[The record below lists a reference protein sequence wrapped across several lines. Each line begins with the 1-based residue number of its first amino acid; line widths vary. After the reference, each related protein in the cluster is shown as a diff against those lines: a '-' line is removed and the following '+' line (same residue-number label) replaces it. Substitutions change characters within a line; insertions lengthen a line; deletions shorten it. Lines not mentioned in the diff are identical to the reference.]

1 MATARETIQTGLEAL
16 RVVGFGQSPTSAQA
30 AYCLKQL
37 NNWLYERLGFGASLP
52 LQNERI
58 DSAYTVGT
66 RWPAVRLMCVTTG
79 ITITLP
85 ERPVDGQIVEI
96 VDAAETA
103 DTSNITVARNG
114 WLINGAASNYTIST
128 EGANVKLRFRADLGD
143 WKLLA
148 DLGLD
153 DALPFPREFDKA
165 IALNAARD
173 YARFG
178 QSLSRR
184 DEESADDGLR
194 KLRARYAKPPAVQY
208 DSAVSGISGASK
220 GAYTGSLN
228 DFLNGID
235 T

>member
-37 NNWLYERLGFGASLP
+37 NNWLFERLGFGASLP
-52 LQNERI
+52 LQNLRV
-58 DSAYTVGT
+58 DAAYDVGT
-66 RWPAVRLMCVTTG
+66 RWPAARLMCTTG
-79 ITITLP
+79 VTITLP
-85 ERPVDGQIVEI
+85 EHPIDGQIVEI

-103 DTSNITVARNG
+103 DTSNITIARNG

-143 WKLLA
+143 WQVLA

-153 DALPFPREFDKA
+153 DRLPYPREFDKA

-173 YARFG
+173 YTRFG

-184 DEESADDGLR
+184 DEESADEGMR
-194 KLRARYAKPPAVQY
+194 KIRARYVKPPAIPY
-208 DSAVSGISGASK
+208 DPAVSGISGEQCGAAASL
-220 GAYTGSLN
+220 A
-228 DFLNGID
+228 DFLNGNF
-235 T
+235 